1 MNAESFLIIL
11 SGIPW
16 TLAITAGAF
25 VMGAILGI
33 PLCAMRVSRSW
44 LLRSTSVVIVLILR
58 SVPPI
63 VWLFLLYFGIGSG
76 FLQVGP
82 IQASIVALGLI
93 TGANL
98 SEIYRGALKSI
109 HVGQWEASHA
119 LNMPRWSVFIDIM
132 VPQLVRVILPSAT
145 SYIIGLLKDS
155 AIAST
160 VGVTEV
166 AFQANFISRR
176 QFQGLEVFAMA
187 GFFYILISL
196 PVAALARYTDSVMR
210 AKVAR

>member
-1 MNAESFLIIL
+1 MNSDTLLIIL

-25 VMGAILGI
+25 TMGALLGI
-33 PLCAMRVSRSW
+33 PLCAMKVSKSGV
-44 LLRSTSVVIVLILR
+44 LRYLATAIIVILR
-58 SVPPI
+58 SIPPI
-63 VWLFLLYFGIGSG
+63 VWLFFLYFGIGSG
-76 FLQVGP
+76 YLQVGP
-82 IQASIVALGLI
+82 IEASIIALGLI

-98 SEIYRGALKSI
+98 AEIYRGALKSI

-132 VPQLVRVILPSAT
+132 VPQLFRVILPSAT
-145 SYIIGLLKDS
+145 SYMIGLLKDS

-160 VGVTEV
+160 VGVTEI
-166 AFQANFISRR
+166 AFQANFVSRR
-176 QFQGLEVFAMA
+176 QFQGLEVFAVA

-196 PVAALARYTDSVMR
+196 PIAAVARYTDGIMR

>member
-1 MNAESFLIIL
+1 MNYESFLIIL

-16 TLAITAGAF
+16 TIVITIGAF
-25 VMGAILGI
+25 LVGAILGI
-33 PLCAMRVSRSW
+33 PLCAMNVSRNW
-44 LLRSTSVVIVLILR
+44 VLHYLATAIILTFRSI
-58 SVPPI
+58 PPI
-63 VWLFLLYFGIGSG
+63 VCLFFIYFGIGSG
-76 FLQVGP
+76 YLQVGP
-82 IQASIVALGLI
+82 VESAIVALGVI
-93 TGANL
+93 TAANMA
-98 SEIYRGALKSI
+98 EIYRGALKSI

-119 LNMPRWSVFIDIM
+119 LNMPSWSIFIDVV

-166 AFQANFISRR
+166 AYQANFISRR
-176 QFQGLEVFAMA
+176 QFQGLEVFAVA
-187 GFFYILISL
+187 GLLYILISL
-196 PVAALARYTDSVMR
+196 PVAALARYSDSIMR

>member
-1 MNAESFLIIL
+1 MNYETFLIIL

-16 TLAITAGAF
+16 TIAITVGSFA
-25 VMGAILGI
+25 MGAILGI
-33 PLCAMRVSRSW
+33 PLCAMRVSRSGP
-44 LLRSTSVVIVLILR
+44 LRYLATTIILILR

-63 VWLFLLYFGIGSG
+63 VWLFVLYFGIGSG
-76 FLQVGP
+76 YLQVGP
-82 IQASIVALGLI
+82 IEASIIALGLI
-93 TGANL
+93 TSANL
-98 SEIYRGALKSI
+98 AEIYRGALKSI
-109 HVGQWEASHA
+109 HIGQWEASHA
-119 LNMPRWSVFIDIM
+119 LNMPSWSIFFDVL

-145 SYIIGLLKDS
+145 SYMIGLLKDS

-166 AFQANFISRR
+166 AFQANFVSRR
-176 QFQGLEVFAMA
+176 QFQGLEVFAVA

-196 PVAALARYTDSVMR
+196 PIAAIARYTDGVMR

>member
-1 MNAESFLIIL
+1 MNTESFLIIL

-25 VMGAILGI
+25 VMGAILGV
-33 PLCAMRVSRSW
+33 PLCAMRVSKSG
-44 LLRSTSVVIVLILR
+44 LLRFVSMGMVLFLR
-58 SVPPI
+58 SIPPI

-82 IQASIVALGLI
+82 IEASIVALGLI
-93 TGANL
+93 TGANM

-109 HVGQWEASHA
+109 HLGQWEASHA
-119 LNMPRWSVFIDIM
+119 LNMPRWSLFIDIV
-132 VPQLVRVILPSAT
+132 VPQLARVVLPSAT

-166 AFQANFISRR
+166 AFQANFVSRR
-176 QFQGLEVFAMA
+176 QFEGLEVYAVA
-187 GFFYILISL
+187 GFLYIFISL
-196 PVAALARYTDSVMR
+196 PIAAVARYTDGVMR

>member
-1 MNAESFLIIL
+1 MNSETFLIIL

-16 TLAITAGAF
+16 TIAITLGAF
-25 VMGAILGI
+25 TMGALLGI
-33 PLCAMRVSRSW
+33 PLCAMRVSKSGI
-44 LLRSTSVVIVLILR
+44 LRYMATMIILILR
-58 SVPPI
+58 SIPPI
-63 VWLFLLYFGIGSG
+63 VWLFFLYFGIGSG
-76 FLQVGP
+76 YLQVGP
-82 IQASIVALGLI
+82 IESSIIALGLI
-93 TGANL
+93 TSANL
-98 SEIYRGALKSI
+98 AEIYRGALKSI

-119 LNMPRWSVFIDIM
+119 LNMPRWSIFKDIM

-145 SYIIGLLKDS
+145 SYMIGLLKDS

-166 AFQANFISRR
+166 AFQANFVSRR
-176 QFQGLEVFAMA
+176 QFQGLEVFAVA

-196 PVAALARYTDSVMR
+196 PIAAIARYTDGVMR

>member
-1 MNAESFLIIL
+1 MSAESFLIIL

-25 VMGAILGI
+25 VMGAILGV

-76 FLQVGP
+76 ILQVGP

-109 HVGQWEASHA
+109 HPGQWEASHA
-119 LNMPRWSVFIDIM
+119 LNMPGWSVFIDIM

-160 VGVTEV
+160 VGVTEI

-187 GFFYILISL
+187 GLLYILISL
-196 PVAALARYTDSVMR
+196 PVAALARYSDGVLR

>member
-1 MNAESFLIIL
+1 MNSETFLIIL

-16 TLAITAGAF
+16 TIAITLGAF
-25 VMGAILGI
+25 TMGAILGI
-33 PLCAMRVSRSW
+33 PLCAMRVSKSSI
-44 LLRSTSVVIVLILR
+44 LRYLATTIILILR
-58 SVPPI
+58 SIPPI
-63 VWLFLLYFGIGSG
+63 VWLFFLYFGIGSG
-76 FLQVGP
+76 YLQVGP
-82 IQASIVALGLI
+82 IESSIIALGLI
-93 TGANL
+93 TSANL
-98 SEIYRGALKSI
+98 AEIYRGALKSI

-119 LNMPRWSVFIDIM
+119 LNMPRWSIFKDIM

-145 SYIIGLLKDS
+145 SYMIGLLKDS

-166 AFQANFISRR
+166 AFQANFVSRR
-176 QFQGLEVFAMA
+176 QFQGLEVFAVA

-196 PVAALARYTDSVMR
+196 PIAAIARYTDGVMR

>member
-1 MNAESFLIIL
+1 MNHETFTIIL
-11 SGIPW
+11 TGIPW

-25 VMGAILGI
+25 TIGAILGI
-33 PLCAMRVSRSW
+33 PLCAMKVSKVW
-44 LLRSTSVVIVLILR
+44 PLRMASTVIVLFLR
-58 SVPPI
+58 SIPPI

-76 FLQVGP
+76 YFQVGA

-93 TGANL
+93 TGANM

-109 HVGQWEASHA
+109 HFGQWEASTA

-160 VGVTEV
+160 VGVTEI
-166 AFQANFISRR
+166 AFQANFVSRQ
-176 QFQGLEVFAMA
+176 QFQGLQVFAVA
-187 GFFYILISL
+187 GFLYILISL
-196 PVAALARYTDSVMR
+196 PIAALARYTDGKMR

>member
-1 MNAESFLIIL
+1 MNAETFLIIL

-25 VMGAILGI
+25 TMGAILGI
-33 PLCAMRVSRSW
+33 PLCAMKVSRSL
-44 LLRSTSVVIVLILR
+44 LLRGLATSIIVALR
-58 SVPPI
+58 SIPPI
-63 VWLFLLYFGIGSG
+63 VWLFFLYFGIGSG
-76 FLQVGP
+76 YIQVGP
-82 IQASIVALGLI
+82 VEASIIALGLI
-93 TGANL
+93 TSANL
-98 SEIYRGALKSI
+98 AEIYRGALKSI
-109 HVGQWEASHA
+109 HFGQWEASRA
-119 LNMPRWSVFIDIM
+119 LNMPRWSVFLDIM

-166 AFQANFISRR
+166 AFQANFVSRR
-176 QFQGLEVFAMA
+176 QFQGLEVFAVA

-196 PVAALARYTDSVMR
+196 PIAAIARYTDGVMR